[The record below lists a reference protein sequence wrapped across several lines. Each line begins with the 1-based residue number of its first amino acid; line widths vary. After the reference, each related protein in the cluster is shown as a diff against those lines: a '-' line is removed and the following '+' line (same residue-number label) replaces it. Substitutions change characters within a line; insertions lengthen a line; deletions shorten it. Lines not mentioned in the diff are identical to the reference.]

1 MEKKGHNLRVVPG
14 SPADLSERDN
24 DSLMLLARGG
34 LDGAFDALVRRHQT
48 RTLRIAAKYL
58 GQSAVAKDVA
68 QNTFLEIHRAL
79 PRYKARGRFES
90 YLYRVL
96 LNQCRMASRA
106 ARNAARAQTLLDRP
120 VEVEDPLA
128 EQLILERE
136 RRREVEQALGRLSG
150 KLREVLVLRFV
161 GELSYREIAEA
172 LGLPLGTVKRRIFDG
187 LEKLRRN
194 LEAER

>member
-1 MEKKGHNLRVVPG
+1 MEKKRHLRAVPG
-14 SPADLSERDN
+14 SPADLSQRDD

-34 LDGAFDALVRRHQT
+34 LDGAFDQLVRRHQT
-48 RTLRIAAKYL
+48 RALRIAAKYL
-58 GQSAVAKDVA
+58 GQSVVAKDVA

-96 LNQCRMASRA
+96 LNQCRMAGRA
-106 ARNAARAQTLLDRP
+106 ARTAARVQAALDAP
-120 VEVEDPLA
+120 PPAEGPGA

-136 RRREVEQALGRLSG
+136 RRREVEQALGQLSR

-161 GELSYREIAEA
+161 GELSYREIAAA
-172 LGLPLGTVKRRIFDG
+172 LEVPLGTVKRRIFDG
-187 LEKLRRN
+187 LEKLRRIM
-194 LEAER
+194 EAER

>member
-128 EQLILERE
+128 EQLILERGAATGLGAAE
-136 RRREVEQALGRLSG
+136 ARGEDLPRVGRRRRA
-150 KLREVLVLRFV
+150 
-161 GELSYREIAEA
+161 
-172 LGLPLGTVKRRIFDG
+172 
-187 LEKLRRN
+187 EKLIGEDHDLSLVKLLHTVDEGRRSGD
-194 LEAER
+194 R